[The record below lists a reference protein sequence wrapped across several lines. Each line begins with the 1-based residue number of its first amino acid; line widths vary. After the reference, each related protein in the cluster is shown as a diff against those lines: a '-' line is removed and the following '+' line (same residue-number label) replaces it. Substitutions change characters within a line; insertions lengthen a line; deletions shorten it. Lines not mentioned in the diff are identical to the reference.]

1 MVSSQKDDKKKAK
14 KFYISSP
21 ADWSLAYS
29 LYSSMMVHFK
39 LEKALQ
45 LAVCA
50 SIIVGLARDTR
61 NPQIWIQYDRL
72 FHQAVAVD
80 PVLEWHRQL
89 HQTLLS
95 PLHLGTHLKLGKL
108 SQLQQALQCTLW
120 TRHAGLLIA
129 AYTSSPKPT
138 ACTDMFA
145 TSVWVL
151 QYRCPVMALHLMMQS
166 GITRSVHV
174 IPSLYSLPYSDHPSD
189 HSLTVLTVYGI
200 AP

>member
-1 MVSSQKDDKKKAK
+1 
-14 KFYISSP
+14 
-21 ADWSLAYS
+21 
-29 LYSSMMVHFK
+29 MVHFK

-50 SIIVGLARDTR
+50 SIIVGLAWDTR
-61 NPQIWIQYDRL
+61 NPQIWVQYDRL
-72 FHQAVAVD
+72 FYQAVAVN

-120 TRHAGLLIA
+120 TSHAGLLIA

-138 ACTDMFA
+138 ASTDMFA
-145 TSVWVL
+145 TSV
-151 QYRCPVMALHLMMQS
+151 
-166 GITRSVHV
+166 
-174 IPSLYSLPYSDHPSD
+174 
-189 HSLTVLTVYGI
+189 
-200 AP
+200 